1 VGEERSKGK
10 EQLLTAKELG
20 ERSRLSISTIRR
32 LKSARR
38 IPFIQPAGKRGRVFF
53 SPDAIERCAGTDP
66 VSEPDPADLHPRH
79 LSGPCPGWMQVLPTE
94 TKESDRAT

>member
-10 EQLLTAKELG
+10 EQLLTAKELS
-20 ERSRLSISTIRR
+20 ERSRLSISTIHR
-32 LKSARR
+32 LKLGGR
-38 IPFIQPAGKRGRVFF
+38 IPFIQPAGKGGRVFF
-53 SPDAIERCAGTDP
+53 PPDAIERCASADP
-66 VSEPDPADLHPRH
+66 VSEPEPAHLHPRH